1 MKAGEAGGSM
11 LMSALNACRA
21 RLKAFIRGRT
31 SVRDDADDILQEV
44 TYQLMKVEQPVENV
58 AAWLFRAARNEMTDR
73 ARKKRE
79 VSLSGYF
86 TGEDDEG
93 FPEDELAETLFGV
106 PHTPEEEYLKT
117 LLWEE
122 LGQALSELP
131 PPQREVFEK
140 TELHGYSIKMLADET
155 GASEQALL
163 SRKHKAVLFL
173 RTRLRA
179 NSGDRQNLTL
189 PALVDSSLSFMIGAS
204 CHSGMLCATVSSS
217 ENGF

>member
-1 MKAGEAGGSM
+1 MKAGEVGGSL

-44 TYQLMKVEQPVENV
+44 T
-58 AAWLFRAARNEMTDR
+58 DR
-73 ARKKRE
+73 ARNKRE

-86 TGEDDEG
+86 TDEEEEG

-106 PHTPEEEYLKT
+106 PQTPEEEYLKT

-140 TELHGYSIKMLADET
+140 TELHGYSIKMLAEET

-173 RTRLRA
+173 RTRLRDVYDA
-179 NSGDRQNLTL
+179 LT
-189 PALVDSSLSFMIGAS
+189 G
-204 CHSGMLCATVSSS
+204 
-217 ENGF
+217 E